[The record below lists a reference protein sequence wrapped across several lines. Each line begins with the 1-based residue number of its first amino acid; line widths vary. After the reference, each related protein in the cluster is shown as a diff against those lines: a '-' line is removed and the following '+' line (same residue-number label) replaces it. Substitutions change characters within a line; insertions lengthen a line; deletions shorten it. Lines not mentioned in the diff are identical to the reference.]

1 MTGGAIGA
9 ASCGGVA
16 GRFPTG
22 CGCTFSTGGLFT
34 LAAAREGSLVAWP
47 RASTLST
54 GRLGVLRAVFG
65 VGRSTAR
72 TCWSGFF
79 KEVFGILLC
88 SAASRGSTLWG
99 CKSIFSLLGLGAL
112 GIVFA
117 VRGSAAR
124 TCWSGFF
131 REVFGIFSC
140 CSARRGSTLRG
151 CKSIFASLGLG
162 ALGILVTGG
171 GVAP

>member
-9 ASCGGVA
+9 ASCGGVV

-47 RASTLST
+47 RASKLSM
-54 GRLGVLRAVFG
+54 GRLGVLRTVFG

-79 KEVFGILLC
+79 KEVFGI
-88 SAASRGSTLWG
+88 
-99 CKSIFSLLGLGAL
+99 
-112 GIVFA
+112 
-117 VRGSAAR
+117 
-124 TCWSGFF
+124 
-131 REVFGIFSC
+131 FSC
-140 CSARRGSTLRG
+140 CSARRGSALRG